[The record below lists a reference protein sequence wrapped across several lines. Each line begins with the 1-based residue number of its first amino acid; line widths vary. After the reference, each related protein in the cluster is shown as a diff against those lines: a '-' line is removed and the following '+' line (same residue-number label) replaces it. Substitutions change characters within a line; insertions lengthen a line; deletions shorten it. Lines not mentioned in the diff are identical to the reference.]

1 MKIFI
6 KQTAEEASAAAGKF
20 MGDAIAANP
29 SIVLG
34 LATGS
39 TPLGL
44 YAELIKLHKAGLD
57 FSKVKSFNL
66 DEYYGLPPTH
76 EQSYRYFMN
85 ENLFKHIN
93 IDLASTRVP
102 DGLAK
107 DVAKACEAYESEM
120 KAAGGVDI
128 QVLGIGSDGHI
139 GFNEPGSSL
148 VSRTRLVSLTP
159 STIRDNTRFFESEA
173 EVPRY
178 AVSMGI
184 GTVMEAKTTL
194 LLAFGKN
201 KAKAVKGMVEGGVSQ
216 FCPAS
221 ALQMHPDAVVFLD
234 EEAASELELKDY
246 YKWSSENEPS
256 L

>member
-6 KQTAEEASAAAGKF
+6 KATAQEASEAAGKF
-20 MGDAIAANP
+20 IGDAVAANP
-29 SIVLG
+29 EIVLG

-44 YAELIKLHKAGLD
+44 YGELIKLHKQGLD
-57 FSKVKSFNL
+57 FSRVRSFNL

-93 IDLASTRVP
+93 IDLANTRVP

-107 DVAKACEAYESEM
+107 DVPAACRAYEAEM

-159 STIRDNTRFFESEA
+159 STIRDNTRFFASEA

-184 GTVMEAKTTL
+184 GTVMEAKTNV

-246 YKWSSENEPS
+246 YKWSSENEPA